1 VTKKPMT
8 QSTENQAGI
17 VHPGMMGDGTEEQN
31 LNERGNPSTR
41 IKKDEVDAAFG
52 RGTESTPVS
61 NKPDELTAK
70 AKEYE
75 NLAETVVDPQEK
87 KKLEDLARDC
97 RNLALVAQ

>member
-1 VTKKPMT
+1 MTKKPMT
-8 QSTENQAGI
+8 QDTENQAGI
-17 VHPGMMGDGTEEQN
+17 VHPGMMSDGTEEQN
-31 LNERGNPSTR
+31 LNERRNPATR
-41 IKKDEVDAAFG
+41 IKQDEVDAAFG
-52 RGTESTPVS
+52 CVTENMPMS

-75 NLAETVVDPQEK
+75 NLAEAVVDPQEK

>member
-1 VTKKPMT
+1 MTKKPVLQRT
-8 QSTENQAGI
+8 KKQAGI
-17 VHPGMMGDGTEEQN
+17 VHPGMMGDGTEEQS
-31 LNERGNPSTR
+31 LNECGNPAAR
-41 IKKDEVDAAFG
+41 IKKDEVDTAFG
-52 RGTESTPVS
+52 RSTENMPVS

-75 NLAETVVDPQEK
+75 NLAEAVVDPQEK